1 MCGFTYD
8 EAVGRNPRL
17 TQGERSDQA
26 SIMAMSTALRQQRAC
41 KVMMLN
47 YRHGQPDRPFWNMLS
62 ISPIVHQGQLMLY
75 LANLQDYSYHMS
87 KLVSTPPTQFCRSA
101 EHQQMI
107 KPLPAETMSL
117 RYYARPA
124 VFEMAPGAA
133 PIVEAS
139 ASSASNGST
148 QLQLKRLGWANLT
161 LEPEHLT
168 DRVVDALHQLEA
180 RYERAETAA
189 EGDDVFVVNA
199 EISGVACRI
208 LVTADP
214 NSHSYRISCTR
225 LGGDTFA
232 YHDVFRQLRGLLG
245 DAVQGATSLMGAGGI
260 ASRAGMGGGGMRR
273 PSLMPIGL
281 APLPA
286 GIIEEQSSSNPTGG
300 SCGGGGGGG
309 GGGSQ
314 AGGPSSE
321 Q

>member
-1 MCGFTYD
+1 
-8 EAVGRNPRL
+8 
-17 TQGERSDQA
+17 
-26 SIMAMSTALRQQRAC
+26 
-41 KVMMLN
+41 
-47 YRHGQPDRPFWNMLS
+47 
-62 ISPIVHQGQLMLY
+62 
-75 LANLQDYSYHMS
+75 
-87 KLVSTPPTQFCRSA
+87 
-101 EHQQMI
+101 MI